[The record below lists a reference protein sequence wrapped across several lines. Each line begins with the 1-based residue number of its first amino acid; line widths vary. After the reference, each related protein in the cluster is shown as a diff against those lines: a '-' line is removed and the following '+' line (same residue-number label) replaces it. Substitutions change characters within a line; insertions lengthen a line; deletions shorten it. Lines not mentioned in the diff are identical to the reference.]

1 MSLNL
6 FFPLGAPKVLEK
18 VESSLSKLKMTVHA
32 HRSPVVLDKV
42 FLGEYSLGLCPGD
55 FNSSDQL
62 QAELLF
68 WEPMVLM
75 RADCDPKALKKK
87 KSIKVMTIEEHSETW
102 KFIGPQLKHLNQKV
116 IVERRLES
124 FFSVASMAPG

>member
-1 MSLNL
+1 M
-6 FFPLGAPKVLEK
+6 PIEACRLGQG
-18 VESSLSKLKMTVHA
+18 
-32 HRSPVVLDKV
+32 

-75 RADCDPKALKKK
+75 RADCDPKAEEEKK
-87 KSIKVMTIEEHSETW
+87 H
-102 KFIGPQLKHLNQKV
+102 
-116 IVERRLES
+116 
-124 FFSVASMAPG
+124 